1 MILHRRSAMP
11 SPLLRQ
17 PRDIPH
23 AVEHN
28 ARPVGKLVQ
37 CCARGHAAEHEHG
50 GHAALHAGDDVGVH
64 AVADHD
70 GLARVAAEH
79 AQAGAHH
86 ERVRLAAEIRLL
98 AGGDLDRGDER
109 AARGGDALVRRAAG
123 VGVRADE
130 LRAREHE
137 IRRLRER
144 VERVGPRL
152 ADDDVIGVDV
162 VHGDAAVIQRIEQP
176 RLAEGVHRAAGRL
189 VGQKGRRGQRAG
201 VKMLL
206 RHVEP
211 HTPEL
216 LVQLARGHAAV
227 IGQKQVFLVRVL
239 QPVDELRRAGQDVVA
254 VVDDAVHVAQE
265 AFFRVEIDR
274 FHVRSPLVASALSL
288 PRIPPPGKRRARQI
302 CVKSQVQPQEDR
314 RVQRAVVVGRDVVK
328 PERAVHPDRAR
339 EKRQRVEQHGRVAD
353 GAGIIEDTLHHRPGD
368 APAAKRGT
376 HIQPLELA
384 RRAVE
389 PAQRDAPGRLPIAPR
404 DVEPPVRQAVLLRR
418 VGDLGVVVL
427 QVEIDLKIRI
437 VRDEH
442 VRIFRKQLPHRLRCG
457 IAQFQLHT
465 CPSRVSRWHYFT
477 ASAPRVKPP

>member
-1 MILHRRSAMP
+1 MSGFGLPQKYACLPVAISTGAISA
-11 SPLLRQ
+11 R
-17 PRDIPH
+17 H
-23 AVEHN
+23 
-28 ARPVGKLVQ
+28 
-37 CCARGHAAEHEHG
+37 
-50 GHAALHAGDDVGVH
+50 
-64 AVADHD
+64 
-70 GLARVAAEH
+70 
-79 AQAGAHH
+79 
-86 ERVRLAAEIRLL
+86 
-98 AGGDLDRGDER
+98 
-109 AARGGDALVRRAAG
+109 GGDALVRRAAG

-265 AFFRVEIDR
+265 AFFRVEIDH
-274 FHVRSPLVASALSL
+274 FHVQSPYSCFCSKLTTHPAAGQAAGASNLRKVTGPAAGRSSCPAGCRCTAGC
-288 PRIPPPGKRRARQI
+288 RKTRAR
-302 CVKSQVQPQEDR
+302 
-314 RVQRAVVVGRDVVK
+314 
-328 PERAVHPDRAR
+328 
-339 EKRQRVEQHGRVAD
+339 
-353 GAGIIEDTLHHRPGD
+353 
-368 APAAKRGT
+368 GT
-376 HIQPLELA
+376 
-384 RRAVE
+384 
-389 PAQRDAPGRLPIAPR
+389 
-404 DVEPPVRQAVLLRR
+404 
-418 VGDLGVVVL
+418 
-427 QVEIDLKIRI
+427 
-437 VRDEH
+437 
-442 VRIFRKQLPHRLRCG
+442 F
-457 IAQFQLHT
+457 
-465 CPSRVSRWHYFT
+465 
-477 ASAPRVKPP
+477 